1 MLPLHP
7 DHMLKMFHTEQK
19 DLLLVVGRR
28 PLYGTPAK
36 LNGART
42 QKIYGARTQK
52 IHGAHNMKGN
62 RVHAMKRVL
71 MGGSRILPGA
81 APARHIGGPE
91 CCTP

>member
-19 DLLLVVGRR
+19 ELLLVVGRR

-42 QKIYGARTQK
+42 QKISGARIT
-52 IHGAHNMKGN
+52 KGN
-62 RVHAMKRVL
+62 GVHTMKRTL
-71 MGGSRILPGA
+71 LAARRILPRSVPPGHSA
-81 APARHIGGPE
+81 GPE